1 MKNQMPKK
9 KSKNSKKGFL
19 FLGIVVAITAL
30 VLFLNPDKSSSMIQT
45 SFSYF
50 KQMAMVF
57 PAILILMG
65 LFNVWVSKEFVM
77 NHLGDSSGLKGII
90 VSFIL
95 GALPTGPIFV
105 AFPMAQVLRKKG
117 ASYTNIVIFLSAWAC
132 IKIPQ
137 ELVEMQFLGAKFMII
152 RLGLTIVF
160 ITIMGLI
167 IDKLIGDEPIK
178 QENKI

>member
-1 MKNQMPKK
+1 MKNQMMKA
-9 KSKNSKKGFL
+9 KNSKKEFV
-19 FLGIVVAITAL
+19 FFGIVIVITAL
-30 VLFLNPDKSSSMIQT
+30 ALFLNPDKSTEMVQT

-77 NHLGDSSGLKGII
+77 THLGDSSGFKGIW
-90 VSFIL
+90 VAFIL

-105 AFPMAQVLRKKG
+105 AFPMAQALRKKG

-137 ELVEMQFLGAKFMII
+137 ELVEMQFLGAKFMIV
-152 RLGLTIVF
+152 RFGLTIVF
-160 ITIMGLI
+160 ITIMGMI
-167 IDKLIGDEPIK
+167 IDKIMGGLR
-178 QENKI
+178 